1 MKQYLCFKISD
12 YWLGIDVGN
21 VVEIIKPKS
30 NDVLKSDRFDFE
42 GKKLPVVNLADLLL
56 GEQIKSDTD
65 KRVLISEF
73 DGNKAAL
80 IVDSAE
86 EILSVEND
94 ESNSLEAS
102 SIPLNSEYL
111 DGYLALEERNVYL
124 VSPVKLTQLIEVS

>member
-94 ESNSLEAS
+94 ESNSLETS

-111 DGYLALEERNVYL
+111 DGYLAFEERNVYL

>member
-111 DGYLALEERNVYL
+111 DGYLAFEERNVYL